1 MKIRMQLL
9 SDTIFGN
16 GASIPGEEDISV
28 LRDERGFPYYKGGTL
43 KGIFREELIQYLLW
57 NDKSEEELQAVQKQL
72 LGIGGSSFSAEDR
85 KMVFSDFQLSQNVR
99 DVVFAQCKSKKNV
112 LEALTHIRVF
122 TRLDQNGIAD
132 DGSLR
137 MARCVNK
144 GLIFYGEISCQAADK
159 EIVKSVLSQIK
170 GIGSL
175 RNRGFGKVKLSVVE
189 G

>member
-72 LGIGGSSFSAEDR
+72 LLIQQFLLIL
-85 KMVFSDFQLSQNVR
+85 FQRQQAYLVH
-99 DVVFAQCKSKKNV
+99 
-112 LEALTHIRVF
+112 T
-122 TRLDQNGIAD
+122 
-132 DGSLR
+132 SLKLLLR
-137 MARCVNK
+137 TEQI
-144 GLIFYGEISCQAADK
+144 LQAPVS
-159 EIVKSVLSQIK
+159 ITSPL
-170 GIGSL
+170 
-175 RNRGFGKVKLSVVE
+175 
-189 G
+189 